1 MVTANTKTY
10 ILPPLPQRQAP
21 TVIEVS
27 PQPQDMKNFS
37 KFIPKGVKDSL
48 KKIRRLRPHYSIK
61 GLKIAYSGG
70 TITPFLGKK

>member
-10 ILPPLPQRQAP
+10 ILPPLPQRQVP

-48 KKIRRLRPHYSIK
+48 KKICL
-61 GLKIAYSGG
+61 
-70 TITPFLGKK
+70 